1 VTFAAI
7 ACIALLAV
15 IAIALRSA
23 QSSAHRALQNGFAE
37 HAKVSAALT
46 HSLFASTSQA
56 SASTDPR
63 LYGAKRVSDGAL
75 TAAARQGKLSDLLLL
90 AEDGTIIASSANTS
104 AAVARSVQ
112 ARPTYVRAAL
122 AGQFAL
128 SDVIPLPAGETI
140 IDLAQP
146 FQTPRGRRVLV
157 SGFPPRLLSG
167 FIGEYLAGSA
177 SAATTHA
184 YLIDGN
190 GQFIASSAS
199 PNSRIQGSPEPA
211 LLKAVR
217 GGASGRF
224 GRGDYFAAS
233 PVRNSS
239 WQVVVTG
246 SQRALFAPVS
256 GASRWLAWV
265 LFAGFAC
272 VLCLV
277 LVLVTRLLRSAATQR
292 IADARIREQ
301 AEQANQAKSEFL
313 SRMSH
318 ELRTPLNAV
327 VGFGQLLEL
336 EDLERSQREGV
347 EQILKGGRHLL
358 DLINDVLDISR
369 IESGTMSMS
378 LEPVDLGSV
387 LADAL
392 SMIRPL
398 ADTAEVRLT
407 ADPADAADVY
417 VYADHHRLKQV
428 LVNVLSNAVKY
439 NRPGG
444 EVGARCEELPGARIE
459 LAIADSGVGITP
471 DKLERLFAPFDR
483 LGAESTDVEGTGLG
497 LAVSMHL
504 MEAMGGTIKAE
515 SRPGA
520 GTTMRLELGRAQQP
534 TETVEDRGA
543 VRAEGNGSR
552 RGTVVYIEDNPSNL
566 KLVERAFEHLPGVL
580 LIPATRGMA
589 GLDLIRTHRP
599 DLVLLDLHLPD
610 ISGADVLGQLK
621 RDHSTAAIPVV
632 VVSADATPRQVER
645 LEAAG
650 AVGYMTKPIDIG
662 LLLKTVDANLSAP
675 AAH

>member
-621 RDHSTAAIPVV
+621 RDQSTAAIPVV